1 MFIGALN
8 WGLVGVGELFGS
20 NWNVVDLLLG
30 GVPTIESIV
39 YILVG
44 LSAIYVC
51 SVCKSCHGCKACK
64 NGSCDKHGKDSCA
77 DGKTGDCSVHGDM

>member
-1 MFIGALN
+1 MWIGALN

-44 LSAIYVC
+44 LSALYAC
-51 SVCKSCHGCKACK
+51 SGCKDCKKGCDACEA
-64 NGSCDKHGKDSCA
+64 GA
-77 DGKTGDCSVHGDM
+77 CSVHGK